1 MIRARS
7 MVNVALSLLLIALL
21 VSSAQAQQQ
30 RRGFG
35 GPRGGSMLGLLRLDQ
50 VQTEINLTDEQKS
63 KVNAVAEDIMEGMR
77 DQFAQLRDI
86 EDRAQRNE
94 KRNELDKQVDSKAR
108 EQLRDVLEGE
118 QVMRFF
124 QIYMQVR
131 PAMDILAIEQIASRL
146 EVTEEQKQKLAE
158 VKKET
163 EAQQDKLYAEMRD
176 ASQEQRRELSPKLR
190 QLRTDANEK
199 AVGVLTEDQK
209 KTFDEMKGE
218 KFELQMRR
226 GRRQAT

>member
-7 MVNVALSLLLIALL
+7 MVNVALPLLLIALL

-30 RRGFG
+30 RRGTR
-35 GPRGGSMLGLLRLDQ
+35 GPRGSSMLGMLRLDQ
-50 VQTEINLTDEQKS
+50 VQTEIKLTDEQKS
-63 KVNAVAEDIMEGMR
+63 KVNAVAEEIMEGMR
-77 DQFAQLRDI
+77 DQYSQLRDI

-108 EQLRDVLEGE
+108 EQLRDVLERE

-131 PAMDILAIEQIASRL
+131 PAMEILAIEQIASRL
-146 EVTEEQKQKLAE
+146 EVTEEQKKKLAE

-163 EAQQDKLYAEMRD
+163 EAKQAKLFAEMRD
-176 ASQEQRRELSPKLR
+176 ASQEERRELSPKFR
-190 QLRTDANEK
+190 QLGTDANEK
-199 AVGVLTEDQK
+199 AVGVLTEDQRK
-209 KTFDEMKGE
+209 KFDEMKGE
-218 KFELQMRR
+218 KFELQMRQ
-226 GRRQAT
+226 GRS